1 MDAILSSIVN
11 EPVEVEY
18 LAANGKL
25 SKLEGK
31 LISFDSL
38 GYVVIESAAEKK
50 TFINKE
56 KVHTISQKSRP

>member
-1 MDAILSSIVN
+1 MDIVLSSIVN

-18 LAANGKL
+18 LGANGNP

-38 GYVVIESAAEKK
+38 GYVVIESAGKK

-56 KVHTISQKSRP
+56 KVHKISQKERRL